1 MAAPNTKVAKTIDGI
16 DLNID
21 MRVFSDMRFIRAFT
35 GLFRLRKKHE
45 QAQDAGDAEAASEIT
60 AEMMDALDGVAGL
73 IFRDDAERVQGEFM
87 AAHDGFLPFEEWL
100 SFVGDVVMAYQK
112 NGDARPAPERK

>member
-21 MRVFSDMRFIRAFT
+21 VRVFSDMRFIRTFT
-35 GLFRLRKKHE
+35 GLFKLKQRHE
-45 QAQDAGDAEAASEIT
+45 RAQDDGDAETASVT
-60 AEMMDALDGVAGL
+60 TTEMMDALDNAAEL
-73 IFRDDAERVQGEFM
+73 IFREDTERVQDEFM

-100 SFVGDVVMAYQK
+100 SFVADVVTVYQK